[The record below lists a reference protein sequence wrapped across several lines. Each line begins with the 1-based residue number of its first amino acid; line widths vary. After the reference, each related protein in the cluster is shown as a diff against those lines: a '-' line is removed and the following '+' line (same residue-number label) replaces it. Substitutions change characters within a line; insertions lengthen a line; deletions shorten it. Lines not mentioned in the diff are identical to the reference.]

1 MRLRTGFSFKTAYGK
16 LEDVI
21 SRLQEIGEEVAP
33 ISDRL
38 STFAFTKWT
47 KLAKQA
53 GLRPIYGVEL
63 PVVAA
68 LGQKKPV
75 TDHWT
80 FFALDDL
87 RDLHRLISIC
97 TNNPGRDPSLL
108 YSQALS
114 ARGVIKI
121 AGERSLLDKFPEN
134 CEQYDHLYFGLAPSV
149 SFGQYKNAKHRGLRF
164 LCCSDN
170 YFPRDKDLETY
181 RAALGR
187 RSGTQTY
194 PRHILSEEELRAALR
209 ANGFEEKDIEE
220 GFENRR
226 KCIDVSRSELSK
238 ARLIVPEKPKTLRDM
253 CEDGAKRNGID
264 LTQPVYKERLE
275 RELDIIRQKQ
285 FEDYF
290 YIVADII
297 SYAKKHMVVGPAR
310 GSSCGSLVC
319 YLLHITEIDPIPYGL
334 IFERFIDINRKDL
347 PDIDIDFPRDEKQDL
362 IFAYAEKRFGV
373 EHVSRLG
380 AVGTFKGKGSLK
392 ETAKSLRVPSWKV
405 EKVSDPI
412 HEMPGDTGLV
422 LSAFETTEGKELLRE
437 YPEMAIASTIE
448 GHPRTSTQHAAG
460 ILITDAPVTEYVA
473 VDSRSK
479 TCWCDKY
486 DAEELNLL
494 KIDALAVKQ
503 LDVFERTLELI
514 GEKPVSGF
522 LEKLPTDDEEAFQV
536 LNDQKYN
543 GIFQFTGQA
552 MRGLAKQTKLRTID
566 DLAALNALARPG
578 PLNFADTWL
587 RRKNGLE
594 PVTTLHPLLTEI
606 TKETYGVILYQETVM
621 QICRQMGGMS
631 WEDTSAVR
639 KIIGKKLGPQAL
651 ELYWPKFE
659 AGALLNGVP
668 SPVARSLWDQI
679 PAFGIYAFNKS
690 HAVAYGMMGYW
701 CCWLKAHFPVEF
713 AAATLDAEKDP
724 EKQIQ
729 ILRELADEGV
739 GYTPV
744 DVEFSSDRWSRAERD
759 GKTILV
765 GPITG
770 IKGIGAASLREV
782 LDCRESGAELRAS
795 IKKKLINAKTP
806 IDTLW
811 PIRDRIRRLHP
822 DLAAINIL
830 SEPTDIRDAQCGMR
844 NDALVLAV
852 VKRFSE
858 IDENDAERVNK
869 RKGRKYS
876 GPTKAVNMWLLDDT
890 DEVFAKIDR
899 MDYER
904 LAPLF
909 LEKTKTGKSLWAV
922 KGSVPGGFRMIS
934 IKNMR
939 YLGEL

>member
-1 MRLRTGFSFKTAYGK
+1 MRVRSGYSFKAAFGK
-16 LEDVI
+16 IEDVM
-21 SRLQEIGEEVAP
+21 SRLKEIGEEVAP

-38 STFAFTKWT
+38 STFSFNKWT
-47 KLAKQA
+47 KLANKE
-53 GLRPIYGVEL
+53 GLRPLYGVEL
-63 PVVAA
+63 PVVTS
-68 LGQKKPV
+68 LGQKKPII
-75 TDHWT
+75 DHWT
-80 FFALDDL
+80 FFAKEEL
-87 RDLHRLISIC
+87 RDLHKVITTC
-97 TNNPGRDPSLL
+97 TNNPGREPSIL
-108 YSQALS
+108 YSQAVN
-114 ARGVIKI
+114 AEGVIKI
-121 AGERSLLDKFPEN
+121 VGERALLDRFPKDFIN
-134 CEQYDHLYFGLAPSV
+134 DPDMFFGLAPSV
-149 SFGQYKNAKHRGLRF
+149 SYGQYRIAKSLEFKF
-164 LCCSDN
+164 LSCSDN
-170 YFPRDKDLETY
+170 YYPRSEDLETY
-181 RAALGR
+181 RTALGR
-187 RSGTQTY
+187 RGGTQTY
-194 PRHILSEEELRAALR
+194 PRHILSAEELREVLR
-209 ANGFEEKDIEE
+209 SKGFEEQDIEE

-226 KCIDVSRSELSK
+226 KSIDVSRATLQK
-238 ARLIVPEKPKTLRDM
+238 ARLIVPEKPKTLREM
-253 CEDGAKRNGID
+253 CEDGARRNGID
-264 LTQPVYKERLE
+264 LSNPVYKERLE
-275 RELDIIRQKQ
+275 RELDIIGQKK

-310 GSSCGSLVC
+310 GSSCGSLTC

-362 IFAYAEKRFGV
+362 IFEYAEKRFGS

-392 ETAKSLRVPSWKV
+392 EAAKSLRVPSWRV

-422 LSAFETTEGKELLRE
+422 REAFQTTEGKELLRDF
-437 YPEMAIASTIE
+437 PEMDVASLIE
-448 GHPRTSTQHAAG
+448 GNPRTATQHAAG
-460 ILITDAPVTEYVA
+460 ILITDAPVTDYVA
-473 VDSRSK
+473 VDARSK
-479 TCWCDKY
+479 TCWCDKF
-486 DAEELNLL
+486 DAEDLNLL

-514 GEKPVSGF
+514 GEKPISGF
-522 LEKLPTDDEEAFQV
+522 LEKLPVDDPAAFQV
-536 LNDQKYN
+536 LNDGKYN

-552 MRGLAKQTKLRTID
+552 MRGLAKQVPVRDIE

-578 PLNFADTWL
+578 PLNFADTWI
-587 RRKNGLE
+587 RRKKGLE

-606 TKETYGVILYQETVM
+606 TKDTYGVILYQETVM
-621 QICRQMGGMS
+621 RICREMGGMS

-639 KIIGKKLGPQAL
+639 KAIGKKLGPAAL
-651 ELYWPKFE
+651 ELYWHKFE
-659 AGALLNGVP
+659 AGAVLNGVP

-701 CCWLKAHFPVEF
+701 CAWLKAHFPVEF

-739 GYTPV
+739 DYSPV
-744 DVEFSSDRWSRAERD
+744 DADHSTDRWSRAERN
-759 GKTILV
+759 GKTVLV

-770 IKGIGAASLREV
+770 IKGIGPASLREV
-782 LDCRESGAELRAS
+782 LDCRENGTELRTS
-795 IKKKLINAKTP
+795 LKKKLLHAKTP
-806 IDTLW
+806 IDSLW
-811 PIRDRIRRLHP
+811 PIRDKIRKLHP
-822 DLAAINIL
+822 DLTALNIQ
-830 SEPTDIRDAQCGMR
+830 SEPVGIVDVECGVR
-844 NDALVLAV
+844 SDVLVLAV

-858 IDENDAERVNK
+858 IDENDTERVAK
-869 RKGRKYS
+869 RRGKRYS

-899 MDYER
+899 MDFER
-904 LAPLF
+904 LAPVF
-909 LEKTKTGKSLWAV
+909 LDKAKAGKSLFAV